1 MMNQRIIKRDSL
13 SKQIADKLENMIE
26 SEEFVVGQRIPTEPE
41 LMEMFQV
48 SRNTIREAI
57 QSLTGAGILEIKQG
71 DGTYVRA
78 PNRFCANM
86 KKKYAQVS
94 FDDIR
99 ETRNCLE
106 VTIAGLA
113 ALRREPEDLNR
124 IRQAL
129 TRREDQTTD
138 AKENTRA
145 DIEFHMCIAEA
156 SHNAILIDIYRSISD
171 YLESHITGRNEVSP
185 LTHEEI
191 DLLHEKLFEA
201 VRAGDRDQASA
212 AASRILEI

>member
-1 MMNQRIIKRDSL
+1 MNQRIIKRDSL
-13 SKQIADKLENMIE
+13 SKQISDKLEHMIE

-78 PNRFCANM
+78 ANRFSANM

-94 FDDIR
+94 VEDIR

-113 ALRREPEDLNR
+113 AVRREPEDIDS

-129 TRREDQTTD
+129 IRREELKTD
-138 AKENTRA
+138 IKENTRA

-156 SHNAILIDIYRSISD
+156 CHNDILIDIYQSISD
-171 YLESHITGRNEVSP
+171 YLESHIAERNIDSP
-185 LTHEEI
+185 LSDEEI
-191 DLLHEKLFEA
+191 DQLHEKLFEA
-201 VRAGDRDQASA
+201 VLDGDKNRASM

>member
-1 MMNQRIIKRDSL
+1 MNQRIIKRDSL
-13 SKQIADKLENMIE
+13 SKQISDKLEHMIE

-94 FDDIR
+94 VEDIR

-113 ALRREPEDLNR
+113 AIRREPEDIER
-124 IRQAL
+124 IREAL
-129 TRREDQTTD
+129 SRREELKTD
-138 AKENTRA
+138 IKENTKA

-156 SHNAILIDIYRSISD
+156 CHNDILIDIYRSIFD
-171 YLESHITGRNEVSP
+171 YLESHIAERNIDSP
-185 LTHEEI
+185 LSDEEI

-201 VRAGDRDQASA
+201 VLDGDKNRAST